1 MTVPRTPDQV
11 EVLTKDDGSYKVKEK
26 IITCVTQYV
35 LSAGTNRKYKGD
47 QWRASLHV
55 SDMLNGF
62 DTVFSLPVLA
72 GQTYSQKRSI
82 MPVILGS
89 KDRMAESDSFW
100 LKIRFFH
107 ACSCRSIRVKV
118 LGVLWTMAR

>member
-11 EVLTKDDGSYKVKEK
+11 EVLTKDNGGYKVKEK
-26 IITCVTQYV
+26 IIACVTQHV
-35 LSAGTNRKYKGD
+35 LSAGTNKYKGG
-47 QWRASLHV
+47 QLELSLHI
-55 SDMLNGF
+55 SDMLKGF
-62 DTVFSLPVLA
+62 DTVFSFPA
-72 GQTYSQKRSI
+72 DTGQTYSQKRSI